1 MRFSM
6 RKLYLTILVMFVF
19 SAALFAA
26 SDTASLVIVG
36 TVPPKVSL
44 SITELNNSRSLSSS
58 TGNVELLV
66 VENSNSTLPYAVSIS
81 TAQTIDGK
89 IEFFDPHPH
98 PDPDSDSDSETASG
112 SVSVLHNG
120 YLLDI
125 PAGAAAVWS
134 SGAYGTASN
143 RFGMAN
149 NAAETAPEYIVFTV
163 TAL

>member
-1 MRFSM
+1 
-6 RKLYLTILVMFVF
+6 MFVC

-26 SDTASLVIVG
+26 TDTASLVIVG

-44 SITELNNSRSLSSS
+44 SITELNNSRSLSSIG
-58 TGNVELLV
+58 GNAEMLIVE
-66 VENSNSTLPYAVSIS
+66 ESNTTLPYSVSIS
-81 TAQTIDGK
+81 TASTVEGQ
-89 IEFFDPHPH
+89 IEFTEAVTD
-98 PDPDSDSDSETASG
+98 ASF
-112 SVSVLHNG
+112 VSVLHNG